1 MKMTIEQTV
10 AAVQNAP
17 GSMYTREDVIS
28 LLGKIE
34 TKGGSLTQDQIAH
47 LCELICEKVKDNA
60 ENLDTEDVC
69 DVDSA
74 EFELNGNEVSLCSV
88 DVYTRGIRDAVV
100 EGIGE
105 VVEEFFEELE
115 EEEQETLEIPKS

>member
-1 MKMTIEQTV
+1 MRTIQETV

-17 GSMYTREDVIS
+17 GSIYTREDVIS
-28 LLGKIE
+28 LLHKIE
-34 TKGGSLTQDQIAH
+34 NKGGSLTQDQIAT

-60 ENLDTEDVC
+60 ENLETEDVC
-69 DVDSA
+69 DTDSA
-74 EFELNGNEVSLCSV
+74 EFELNGNEISLCSV

-105 VVEEFFEELE
+105 VVEGFFEELE
-115 EEEQETLEIPKS
+115 EEQETLEVPKS

>member
-1 MKMTIEQTV
+1 MKMTIEQAV
-10 AAVQNAP
+10 AAVEIAP

-34 TKGGSLTQDQIAH
+34 TKGGGLSQDQIAS
-47 LCELICEKVKDNA
+47 LCELICERVKENA
-60 ENLDTEDVC
+60 DNLDTEDVC
-69 DVDSA
+69 DTSSA
-74 EFELNGNEVSLCSV
+74 EFELNGNEICLSSV

-115 EEEQETLEIPKS
+115 EQETLEVPKS

>member
-34 TKGGSLTQDQIAH
+34 TKGGSITQDQIAH
-47 LCELICEKVKDNA
+47 LCELICEKIKDNA
-60 ENLDTEDVC
+60 ENLETEDVC

-74 EFELNGNEVSLCSV
+74 EFELNGNEVCLCSV

-115 EEEQETLEIPKS
+115 GEQETLEIPKS

>member
-17 GSMYTREDVIS
+17 GSIYTREDVIS
-28 LLGKIE
+28 LLHRIE
-34 TKGGSLTQDQIAH
+34 TKGGSLTQDQIAT

-60 ENLDTEDVC
+60 ENLETEDVC
-69 DVDSA
+69 DTDSA
-74 EFELNGNEVSLCSV
+74 EFELNGNEISLCSV

-105 VVEEFFEELE
+105 VVEGFFEELE
-115 EEEQETLEIPKS
+115 EEQETLEVPKS

>member
-1 MKMTIEQTV
+1 MKMTIEQAV
-10 AAVQNAP
+10 AAVEIAP

-34 TKGGSLTQDQIAH
+34 TKGGGLSQDQIAH
-47 LCELICEKVKDNA
+47 LCELICERVRENA
-60 ENLDTEDVC
+60 DNLDVDDVC
-69 DVDSA
+69 DKDSA
-74 EFELNGNEVSLCSV
+74 EFELYGNEVQLSSI

-105 VVEEFFEELE
+105 VVEEFFEQF
-115 EEEQETLEIPKS
+115 EEQETLEVPKS

>member
-34 TKGGSLTQDQIAH
+34 APKGGGLSEDQIGH
-47 LCELICEKVKDNA
+47 LIEVVVEQIKSNA
-60 ENLDTEDVC
+60 SDLDTDDVC
-69 DVDSA
+69 DTDSA
-74 EFELNGNEVSLCSV
+74 EFELNGNEISLCSV

-100 EGIGE
+100 VGIGE
-105 VVEEFFEELE
+105 VVETFFEDLE
-115 EEEQETLEIPKS
+115 QVQKTES

>member
-34 TKGGSLTQDQIAH
+34 TKGGSLTQDQIAT

-60 ENLDTEDVC
+60 ENLETEDVC

-74 EFELNGNEVSLCSV
+74 EFELNGNEISLCSV
-88 DVYTRGIRDAVV
+88 DVYVRGIRDAVV

-115 EEEQETLEIPKS
+115 EEQETLEVPKS